1 MSGRADDRCW
11 IFGYGSLLWRP
22 GFPFVER
29 RPAAIEGWARRF
41 WQGSTDHRGTPGA
54 PGRVLTLVPEPGA
67 LCRGVAYRLDR
78 EAVSGVIDGLEVR
91 EKGGYRRRRARLIF
105 PDAESATGW
114 VYVATPGNPDYLGPA
129 ALDEI
134 AGQVR
139 RSRGPS
145 GDNVEYVLELAR
157 SLRGMGAE
165 DAHVFA
171 IEALLRASPP
181 SGTGTERGRGLR

>member
-22 GFPFVER
+22 GFPFIER
-29 RPAAIEGWARRF
+29 RPAAVEGWARRF

-114 VYVATPGNPDYLGPA
+114 IYVAAPGNPDYLGPA

-134 AGQVR
+134 AGQVQ

-157 SLRGMGAE
+157 SLRDMGAE

-171 IEALLRASPP
+171 LEALLRAPP
-181 SGTGTERGRGLR
+181 PPGTRPEGGRGLF

>member
-1 MSGRADDRCW
+1 MSGRPRDRCW

-22 GFPFVER
+22 GFPFAER
-29 RPAAIEGWARRF
+29 RPAAVAGWVRRF

-54 PGRVLTLVPEPGA
+54 PGRVVTLVPEPGA

-78 EAVSGVIDGLEVR
+78 EAASGVIDGLEVR
-91 EKGGYRRRRARLIF
+91 EKGGYRRRRVRLIF
-105 PDAESATGW
+105 PDAEPATGW
-114 VYVATPGNPDYLGPA
+114 LYVATPGNPNYLGPA
-129 ALDEI
+129 TLDEI
-134 AGQVR
+134 ADQVR

-157 SLRGMGAE
+157 SLRDMGAE

-171 IEALLRASPP
+171 LEALLRAPVVRVSQ
-181 SGTGTERGRGLR
+181 E